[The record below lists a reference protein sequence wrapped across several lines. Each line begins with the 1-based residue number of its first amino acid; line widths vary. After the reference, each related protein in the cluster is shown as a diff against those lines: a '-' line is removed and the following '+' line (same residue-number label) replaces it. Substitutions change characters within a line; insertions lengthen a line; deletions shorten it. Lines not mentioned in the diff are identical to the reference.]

1 MLLNSVLNSIFP
13 PRCISCADVLP
24 VNYLWQL
31 CPPCDSSLERCDNSG
46 ANLNFSLYIYNDTIR
61 QAIHNFKYNSRPK
74 HGVFLGSLM
83 AEYANEVLPR
93 NIAIDMV
100 IPIPLHKTKQRERGF
115 NQAKILAHAICTP
128 LNLNLNTSVLE
139 RTRNTSRQADLN
151 ITERAENLEG
161 AFTVQDPLAV
171 SGKNILLIDDILT
184 TGSTIQACRAELL
197 AFGANRVL
205 SYSLAH
211 APLESTRDTQ
221 ASRKNN
227 IHDTLAR

>member
-1 MLLNSVLNSIFP
+1 MLLDSVLNRIFP

-46 ANLNFSLYIYNDTIR
+46 TSLNFSLYIYNDVIR

-83 AEYANEVLPR
+83 ADHASEVLPH
-93 NIAIDMV
+93 NITIDTV
-100 IPIPLHKTKQRERGF
+100 IPIPLHKAKQRERGF
-115 NQAKILAHAICTP
+115 NQAEILARAICTQ
-128 LNLNLNTSVLE
+128 LNLDLDISALE

-151 ITERAENLEG
+151 LVERAENLKG
-161 AFTVQDPLAV
+161 AFTVQDPSAV
-171 SGKNILLIDDILT
+171 SGKSILLIDDILT

-197 AFGANRVL
+197 ACGANRVL
-205 SYSLAH
+205 SYSLSH
-211 APLESTRDTQ
+211 APLES
-221 ASRKNN
+221 SRNTSKIHKNN

>member
-1 MLLNSVLNSIFP
+1 
-13 PRCISCADVLP
+13 
-24 VNYLWQL
+24 
-31 CPPCDSSLERCDNSG
+31 
-46 ANLNFSLYIYNDTIR
+46 
-61 QAIHNFKYNSRPK
+61 
-74 HGVFLGSLM
+74 M